1 MSQDRQ
7 TEPFAAS
14 AEEFNRQSGRTD
26 GVAVAQSLVA
36 GLNVLRDAFYARV
49 HDDVEKLVGMDSM
62 LMPVSEEKTERVTK
76 REIALFEIAE
86 SAACVRKYSFLS
98 SPRDWY
104 MPWLTELW
112 IGELQK
118 ESRSM
123 ARLAAYS
130 GKRSTD
136 RRLWFADLVSRA
148 LPEATRAPL
157 VLFRLMP
164 LAVRVA
170 TAMAFGEREQA
181 VRFRDQQAEE
191 LPAIADCTLCHGE
204 VLPNGQ
210 QCRECG
216 SPIWMFKWLTATD

>member
-1 MSQDRQ
+1 
-7 TEPFAAS
+7 
-14 AEEFNRQSGRTD
+14 
-26 GVAVAQSLVA
+26 
-36 GLNVLRDAFYARV
+36 
-49 HDDVEKLVGMDSM
+49 VEKLVGMDSM
-62 LMPVSEEKTERVTK
+62 LMPVSEEKTERVAK

-86 SAACVRKYSFLS
+86 SAVCVRKYLLLP

-123 ARLAAYS
+123 ARLAGYS
-130 GKRSTD
+130 GKSSDD
-136 RRLWFADLVSRA
+136 RRMWFADLVSRA

-164 LAVRVA
+164 LAVRVV
-170 TAMAFGEREQA
+170 TASAFGEA
-181 VRFRDQQAEE
+181 DLAARFREQQAEE
-191 LPAIADCTLCHGE
+191 LPAIADCSLCHGA

-216 SPIWMFKWLTATD
+216 NPLWKFKWLTATD